1 MKKIIFIGIVLLF
14 AFGCEETNYPF
25 IFPEKYFPAYPE
37 SYWVYSNGTTVKV
50 DPGYHKH
57 LYYKELG
64 NMAQSDYVYVP
75 RINNE
80 YVFKY
85 SITQNSTLVPIKT
98 LLKTT
103 PGAAW
108 VVNHWEGLEIF
119 RKVVETSASITLSQS
134 VGTSG
139 QTVFDSVIVVVEY
152 IGQENENSWIYRE
165 SYAPNVGLIKREI
178 NSSPD
183 SIPEP
188 YTEMEL
194 RRYFINKK

>member
-1 MKKIIFIGIVLLF
+1 MKNIIFIAIILLF

-37 SYWVYSNGTTVKV
+37 SYWVYSNGTTEKV

-57 LYYKELG
+57 IYYKELG
-64 NMAQSDYVYVP
+64 NMAQSEFVFVP

-85 SITQNSTLVPIKT
+85 NITQNNTLMPIKT

-108 VVNHWEGLEIF
+108 VVNHWEGKEVY
-119 RKVVETSASITLSQS
+119 RKVVETSASITLSQG

-152 IGQENENSWIYRE
+152 IGQENENSWVYRE

-178 NSSPD
+178 NNSD